1 MGNERPQA
9 VHRRSVIDPS
19 PPAILYARTED
30 GADIAYWKRGRG
42 PVLLHSPN
50 VQLGHA
56 RAEWSVP
63 AMRRWYDALADR
75 FTVVR
80 YDHRGGGLSSRD
92 GGAQSIDAL
101 VSDIEAVASRVS
113 SEPVI
118 LLGWLSGGLPAIAYA
133 AKHPSRISHLVLWST
148 FARNVDHGL
157 APRLR
162 ALFGVA
168 RTDWKLFT
176 ESISQAALGWRA
188 AEPAQRWAQV
198 MRDATTQ
205 DEFLRF
211 LDDRRDWD
219 VTDRLDQVK
228 APTLVLHDRSNAL
241 ANEERSR
248 ELAAAITGASLAFC
262 ETQEGAPD
270 DDALAEILRL
280 VELDAGAASSL
291 PELTNRE
298 REVLGE
304 VVRGATNDE
313 IAAGLSISV
322 HTVTRHL
329 THIYRKLGVRGRA
342 EAVRYAL
349 ERGPSGA

>member
-1 MGNERPQA
+1 MT
-9 VHRRSVIDPS
+9 DTS

-63 AMRRWYDALADR
+63 AMRRWYEALARR

-92 GGAQSIDAL
+92 GHPQSIDVL
-101 VSDIEAVASRVS
+101 VSDIAAVVSRVS
-113 SEPVI
+113 SEPVL

-133 AKHPSRISHLVLWST
+133 ATYPSRVSHLVLWTT

-168 RTDWKLFT
+168 RTDWTLFT

-198 MRDATTQ
+198 ARDATTQ

-219 VTDRLDQVK
+219 VTDRLDRVK

-248 ELAAAITGASLAFC
+248 ELAAGIAGASLTVCKA
-262 ETQEGAPD
+262 EEGAPGR
-270 DDALAEILRL
+270 DALDAILRL
-280 VELDAGAASSL
+280 VELDAGEAAGL
-291 PELTNRE
+291 EELTERE
-298 REVLGE
+298 REVLGQ
-304 VVRGATNDE
+304 VVRGATNAE

-329 THIYRKLGVRGRA
+329 THIYRKLGVRGRS

-349 ERGPSGA
+349 ERGASGA